1 MKIRNLVGGVGGTGR
16 AGEEGGEE
24 DGAILIPMAV
34 QRIPLIARRCIVF
47 TIIIVYQNSVF
58 CKTLI
63 ISGMRKLSLA
73 KTAREISFNYLHIKL
88 LQITA

>member
-1 MKIRNLVGGVGGTGR
+1 MEEWEEREGR
-16 AGEEGGEE
+16 EKREGRKME
-24 DGAILIPMAV
+24 AILIPIAV
-34 QRIPLIARRCIVF
+34 QRMPLIARRCIVF

-63 ISGMRKLSLA
+63 ISEMCKVSLA

>member
-1 MKIRNLVGGVGGTGR
+1 MEEWEEREGR
-16 AGEEGGEE
+16 EKREGRKMA
-24 DGAILIPMAV
+24 AILVPMAV
-34 QRIPLIARRCIVF
+34 QRMPLIARRCIVF

-63 ISGMRKLSLA
+63 ISEMCKVSLA

>member
-1 MKIRNLVGGVGGTGR
+1 MEEWEEREGR
-16 AGEEGGEE
+16 EKREGRKMA
-24 DGAILIPMAV
+24 AILIPIAV
-34 QRIPLIARRCIVF
+34 QRMPLIARRCIVF

-63 ISGMRKLSLA
+63 ISEMCKVSLA